1 MELFPTNIYPFC
13 IIWTQIER
21 AEGESRRRYLF
32 NASEYKLGLDVSWK
46 QSYCEKAVNE
56 KNLFLL
62 TYGAEQKP
70 AGRLRCISPEN
81 FGDFMK
87 KKELQSIDYIKE
99 RADENLAKTKSVFLY
114 RRELAIRFAL
124 RQKEFTQKKL
134 AKRLKMTESYI
145 SKLITGERYSKDFEF
160 FVRYNLGVD
169 YLGI

>member
-1 MELFPTNIYPFC
+1 M
-13 IIWTQIER
+13 
-21 AEGESRRRYLF
+21 
-32 NASEYKLGLDVSWK
+32 GLDVSRK

-70 AGRLRCISPEN
+70 AGRLRCVSPEN
-81 FGDFMK
+81 FGGFMK

-134 AKRLKMTESYI
+134 AKRLKMTESYV

-169 YLGI
+169 YFGI

>member
-13 IIWTQIER
+13 IIPTQIER
-21 AEGESRRRYLF
+21 AEGESRRRYPF
-32 NASEYKLGLDVSWK
+32 NASEYKLGLDVSRK

-70 AGRLRCISPEN
+70 AAGLDVFPQSISEV
-81 FGDFMK
+81 FMK

-134 AKRLKMTESYI
+134 AKRLKMTESYV
-145 SKLITGERYSKDFEF
+145 SKLITGERYSRDFEF

-169 YLGI
+169 YFGI

>member
-13 IIWTQIER
+13 IIQTQIKR
-21 AEGESRRRYLF
+21 AEGESRRRYPF

-70 AGRLRCISPEN
+70 AGRLRCVSPEN
-81 FGDFMK
+81 FGGFMK

-114 RRELAIRFAL
+114 RRELAIRLAL

-134 AKRLKMTESYI
+134 AKRLKMTESYV
-145 SKLITGERYSKDFEF
+145 SKLITGERYSKEFEF

-169 YLGI
+169 YFGI